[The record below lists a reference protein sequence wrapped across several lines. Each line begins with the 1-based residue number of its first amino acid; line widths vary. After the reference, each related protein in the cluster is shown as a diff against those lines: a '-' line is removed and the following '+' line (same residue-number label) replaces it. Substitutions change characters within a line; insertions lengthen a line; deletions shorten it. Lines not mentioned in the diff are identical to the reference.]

1 MLTRDAPAVA
11 RKPAVSSIADARR
24 KFSKSVVIRDAEPAE
39 RNFLFIVSSDTVDRS
54 GDFIIPSGVDLADFA
69 KNPAVLNSH
78 NSGAMPIAVST
89 SPAVAGNSLTAVAKF
104 PAPGVSDCSDEVAAA
119 LTAGLVRGASVG
131 FIPVR
136 WTFTKDPAR
145 PFGVDFQEIR
155 LLEWSICA
163 VPCNPDCLMIG
174 AVDGGK
180 SSRSRK
186 DALDDESDWR
196 CQGNGALPLDA
207 SDDPYDAQAAKAAV
221 LAKCSSSDGTI
232 LAGASDHFLAFD
244 ASSPLAA
251 KSYLFPFSRVTDAGI
266 VAAKTG
272 WRESFAALE
281 KSDIPGLP
289 VSDARSLVELAR
301 RSSRRC
307 QNGRPAPRGARHRR
321 EGPIDRFIDERCP
334 SADARR
340 AYGRGAEF
348 PPRRDGLGGKVNLH
362 DCSSRK
368 AAASRGWM
376 LIRAGHSARPA

>member
-1 MLTRDAPAVA
+1 
-11 RKPAVSSIADARR
+11 
-24 KFSKSVVIRDAEPAE
+24 
-39 RNFLFIVSSDTVDRS
+39 
-54 GDFIIPSGVDLADFA
+54 
-69 KNPAVLNSH
+69 
-78 NSGAMPIAVST
+78 MPIAVST

-289 VSDARSLVELAR
+289 VSDARSLVDSLEDRLADAKMADR
-301 RSSRRC
+301 
-307 QNGRPAPRGARHRR
+307 RR
-321 EGPIDRFIDERCP
+321 EARAIAAKARSIASSTSDAPLPTREERM
-334 SADARR
+334 AEARNFRR
-340 AYGRGAEF
+340 AAT
-348 PPRRDGLGGKVNLH
+348 DLGGK
-362 DCSSRK
+362 
-368 AAASRGWM
+368 
-376 LIRAGHSARPA
+376 